1 MISAFSAQGDC
12 ECKGKDILRRKSISA
27 VAALAALASLAAT
40 PGQAATIVQVINP
53 MTRSI
58 GDLTPFDINAVPFN
72 TALGT
77 RTGISVELIGSYTPA
92 SDIDVL
98 GTVPA
103 TVTLTAHL
111 FVFAALGR

>member
-1 MISAFSAQGDC
+1 MQG
-12 ECKGKDILRRKSISA
+12 KRHPAPKINFRGRRAGGIGVAGRHPRPSGDDRAGHQPDHRSIS
-27 VAALAALASLAAT
+27 
-40 PGQAATIVQVINP
+40 
-53 MTRSI
+53 
-58 GDLTPFDINAVPFN
+58 DLTPFDINAVPFN
-72 TALGT
+72 TTLGT